1 MKHPCVEF
9 ILACSCCDVL
19 CQFVR
24 ELAPKF
30 PEVETRVYVAGED
43 TDYIPNYGVVTSSML
58 VINESEVL
66 PELTRMD
73 IMKTFQRLSESAK

>member
-9 ILACSCCDVL
+9 ILACSCCDAL

-43 TDYIPNYGVVTSSML
+43 TDYIPKYGVVTSSML

>member
-1 MKHPCVEF
+1 M
-9 ILACSCCDVL
+9 
-19 CQFVR
+19 R

-43 TDYIPNYGVVTSSML
+43 TDYIPKYGVVTSSML

>member
-9 ILACSCCDVL
+9 ILACSCCDSL

-43 TDYIPNYGVVTSSML
+43 TDYIPKYGVVTSSML

-73 IMKTFQRLSESAK
+73 IMKTFQRLAESAK